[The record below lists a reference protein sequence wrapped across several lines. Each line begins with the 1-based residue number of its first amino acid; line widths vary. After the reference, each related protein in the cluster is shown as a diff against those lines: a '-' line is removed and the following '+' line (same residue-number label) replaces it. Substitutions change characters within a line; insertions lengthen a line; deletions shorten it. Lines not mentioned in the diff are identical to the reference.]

1 MLGGGENSLCQL
13 KSYLSAYRMESVA
26 SILMWKKIVGLQVQL
41 HFRLGVFIQRKISS
55 FKCNTKTNSGKI
67 RSIWEFYWILGRKKK
82 FLQCL
87 SHASIKKT
95 KLNKQ
100 TKKDR
105 HIQASNFL
113 KKWYRVVHKL
123 KINYSYLKL
132 PEKQYH
138 FMVLA
143 QEIKLPYFSN
153 ITYKK
158 KTSRTKT

>member
-13 KSYLSAYRMESVA
+13 KSYLSAYHMESVA
-26 SILMWKKIVGLQVQL
+26 SVLMWKKIVELQVQL

-55 FKCNTKTNSGKI
+55 FKCNTKTNSAKI

-113 KKWYRVVHKL
+113 KKWYRVYINWRLIILTWSFL
-123 KINYSYLKL
+123 KNNTISWFLHRRLNC
-132 PEKQYH
+132 H
-138 FMVLA
+138 TLA
-143 QEIKLPYFSN
+143 
-153 ITYKK
+153 T
-158 KTSRTKT
+158 